1 MILADK
7 IITLRKKAGWS
18 QEELASQL
26 GVTRQSV
33 SKWEGAQSVPDLDKV
48 VQMSR
53 LFGVSTDYLLKDELE
68 EEEFVESEADE
79 TPLRRV
85 TMEQAARYLALRKA
99 CAPKIAL
106 AVAMC
111 IVSPVV
117 IIFLSAMADAG
128 LGGISEDLAAGLG
141 VSVILVLVAIAVG
154 MFLSCGAKTKE
165 FDFLEKEPFETE
177 YGVSG
182 MVRERRKAYEPTAS
196 RCTILGVVLCILL
209 FNTPTDTYIT
219 YAMNRILDTGIGVL
233 AAIFVNG
240 MLPGGFTFS
249 FMHRL
254 YQRLGIRDDVEDEFM
269 AKPAV

>member
-111 IVSPVV
+111 IASPVV
-117 IIFLSAMADAG
+117 IIFLRH
-128 LGGISEDLAAGLG
+128 GG
-141 VSVILVLVAIAVG
+141 
-154 MFLSCGAKTKE
+154 CGPGRY
-165 FDFLEKEPFETE
+165 F
-177 YGVSG
+177 GGSG
-182 MVRERRKAYEPTAS
+182 RRSRRERHFGAGRH
-196 RCTILGVVLCILL
+196 C
-209 FNTPTDTYIT
+209 
-219 YAMNRILDTGIGVL
+219 
-233 AAIFVNG
+233 
-240 MLPGGFTFS
+240 GGDVPLV
-249 FMHRL
+249 RGEDE
-254 YQRLGIRDDVEDEFM
+254 GIRLS
-269 AKPAV
+269 

>member
-85 TMEQAARYLALRKA
+85 TMEQAARYLALRK
-99 CAPKIAL
+99 
-106 AVAMC
+106 
-111 IVSPVV
+111 
-117 IIFLSAMADAG
+117 G
-128 LGGISEDLAAGLG
+128 LRAEDRTGGGD
-141 VSVILVLVAIAVG
+141 V
-154 MFLSCGAKTKE
+154 
-165 FDFLEKEPFETE
+165 
-177 YGVSG
+177 
-182 MVRERRKAYEPTAS
+182 
-196 RCTILGVVLCILL
+196 
-209 FNTPTDTYIT
+209 
-219 YAMNRILDTGIGVL
+219 
-233 AAIFVNG
+233 
-240 MLPGGFTFS
+240 
-249 FMHRL
+249 HRL
-254 YQRLGIRDDVEDEFM
+254 AGRDHFSLRPWRTR
-269 AKPAV
+269 AWAVFRRIWPQVSA